1 MYEGEFDYT
10 CNNLGGDK
18 EHIQAV
24 KRLVD
29 IADAVRLHEGV
40 LLPCCHQLWE
50 GSDESLRN
58 KGEVHKGCLG
68 QLLLQTSI
76 LDFVSSTNCLEM
88 IALPVLLQTAAAI
101 STMASPLQPA
111 LNNVKTLWPKAEVH
125 HRRRKLT
132 TL

>member
-40 LLPCCHQLWE
+40 LLPSCHQLWE
-50 GSDESLRN
+50 GSDESLR
-58 KGEVHKGCLG
+58 KK
-68 QLLLQTSI
+68 
-76 LDFVSSTNCLEM
+76 
-88 IALPVLLQTAAAI
+88 
-101 STMASPLQPA
+101 
-111 LNNVKTLWPKAEVH
+111 
-125 HRRRKLT
+125 
-132 TL
+132 